1 MTKLPRQ
8 KPELGARVAGSGA
21 RAAMTPVTAA
31 RPAEAKVMVSNLPL
45 LFARGSPTSLESMC
59 LEELQGF
66 LRFVLKCEMNLP
78 SVDLTSLSRPA
89 WWPQEVEWGE
99 AMLQRREQR
108 GKTSTTL
115 RSVIRACYTYHECL
129 YLLEFC
135 RKLISYT
142 GGIENLQVVDNR
154 DGTRSLLNRGNK
166 KLLVTFRAENQDYDQ
181 AASPSTSGHRGPQR
195 SLLPGGKRSTDS
207 SRMKQ
212 LLFTSTK
219 SDNTSDPSLTKC
231 VDVYLCDNCDKDF
244 DSLQELISHE
254 ESCGKKEVICL
265 EEGISPKD
273 AFLANHFKLAK
284 VGGSAPQPRKL
295 KESQRPKAANYD
307 KFMDIELSS
316 PLGRYIVQS
325 SKLGLDAQNPASRG
339 FKSVEEYIREVEARC
354 PGTSRQFKSS
364 NAALEVKNKWSSTFR
379 GGRRKERWS
388 HTYCF
393 TAQQMEKRMREL
405 RSGLTDEARRLLR
418 KCKRKSPRLK
428 LKRLTDTEEGR
439 GQIDRVKLRYER
451 ERTQFV
457 EEERKREEEE
467 KRREEEERAK
477 RSRKRPADRINRLVS
492 EKRPG
497 RTPGEDAI
505 IDELLRDDSSDAN
518 SIEDETKDVRTT
530 SVTPKK
536 PPKNNFVQF
545 ENVGFRTNGSF
556 VVKDEIVSPS
566 SLSKGFTVPPSLPSL
581 QKMAKPKVAKEVV
594 CVDLCSSDED

>member
-1 MTKLPRQ
+1 MTRLAHHGQ
-8 KPELGARVAGSGA
+8 ASELGAKVARSGA
-21 RAAMTPVTAA
+21 RPAMTPVAAA

-78 SVDLTSLSRPA
+78 SVDLASMSRPA

-166 KLLVTFRAENQDYDQ
+166 KLLVTFRAENQDYDKVT
-181 AASPSTSGHRGPQR
+181 SPSTSGHRTPQR
-195 SLLPGGKRSTDS
+195 SLLPGSKRSTDS

-244 DSLQELISHE
+244 DSLPELISHE

-265 EEGISPKD
+265 EEGVSPKD
-273 AFLANHFKLAK
+273 AFLGNHFKLVK
-284 VGGSAPQPRKL
+284 LGGSVPQTRKL

-316 PLGRYIVQS
+316 PLGRYILQS
-325 SKLGLDAQNPASRG
+325 SKLGLDTQNPASRG

-364 NAALEVKNKWSSTFR
+364 NAAMEVKNKWSSTFR
-379 GGRRKERWS
+379 GGRRKDRWS

-418 KCKRKSPRLK
+418 KCKKKSPRLK
-428 LKRLTDTEEGR
+428 LKRLTDSEEGQ
-439 GQIDRVKLRYER
+439 GQIDRVRLRYEA
-451 ERTQFV
+451 ERTQFL
-457 EEERKREEEE
+457 EEER
-467 KRREEEERAK
+467 RREEEEREK

-492 EKRPG
+492 ERRPR

-518 SIEDETKDVRTT
+518 SLVDDAKDVSTAP
-530 SVTPKK
+530 VNPKK
-536 PPKNNFVQF
+536 TKNNFVQF

-566 SLSKGFTVPPSLPSL
+566 SLSKGFSVPPSLPSL
-581 QKMAKPKVAKEVV
+581 QRLAKPKVAKEVV

>member
-1 MTKLPRQ
+1 MTKMSPLARRLSKMVKTPKRFQ
-8 KPELGARVAGSGA
+8 RLNWIDRVEKEKTHTCQNCHTCSEEIVNCGVCGKLTEDGDNYREHLVNQHDATVQLVEELFNRSVDGSTDDLVACSVCDVSVEEGGTEEEEEEESCNS
-21 RAAMTPVTAA
+21 MTPVTGSK
-31 RPAEAKVMVSNLPL
+31 PAEAKVMVSNLPL

-89 WWPQEVEWGE
+89 WWPPEVEWGE

-307 KFMDIELSS
+307 KFMD
-316 PLGRYIVQS
+316 
-325 SKLGLDAQNPASRG
+325 
-339 FKSVEEYIREVEARC
+339 
-354 PGTSRQFKSS
+354 T
-364 NAALEVKNKWSSTFR
+364 
-379 GGRRKERWS
+379 
-388 HTYCF
+388 
-393 TAQQMEKRMREL
+393 
-405 RSGLTDEARRLLR
+405 
-418 KCKRKSPRLK
+418 
-428 LKRLTDTEEGR
+428 
-439 GQIDRVKLRYER
+439 
-451 ERTQFV
+451 
-457 EEERKREEEE
+457 
-467 KRREEEERAK
+467 
-477 RSRKRPADRINRLVS
+477 
-492 EKRPG
+492 
-497 RTPGEDAI
+497 
-505 IDELLRDDSSDAN
+505 
-518 SIEDETKDVRTT
+518 
-530 SVTPKK
+530 
-536 PPKNNFVQF
+536 
-545 ENVGFRTNGSF
+545 
-556 VVKDEIVSPS
+556 
-566 SLSKGFTVPPSLPSL
+566 
-581 QKMAKPKVAKEVV
+581 
-594 CVDLCSSDED
+594 